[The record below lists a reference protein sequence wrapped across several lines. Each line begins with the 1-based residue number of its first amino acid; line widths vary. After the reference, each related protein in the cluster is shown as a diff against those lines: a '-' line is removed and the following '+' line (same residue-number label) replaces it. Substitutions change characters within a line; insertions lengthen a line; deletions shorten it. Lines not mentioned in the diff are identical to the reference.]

1 MSWMG
6 SIEKVP
12 FFASIERAFNV
23 IAWMRG
29 FHVMSRQMRSGLRF
43 VCAAAV
49 VFGAGALRAAETA
62 DTLTPEEISAAI
74 VTDDVA
80 LPTPGEFFAAINKVE
95 RPNWP
100 QLVGKPGALTSSN
113 RAQTSLALGTRVAD
127 GFVAVEA
134 QDGQQV
140 KNVGADIVELAKGLG
155 VSQSIL
161 SRGSSI
167 ADFAENND
175 WSALKEE
182 LEATENEVKQQMAQQ
197 KDDELVILVTT
208 GAWLRGLQTASGV
221 VDTNYDPSSAKL
233 LRQPA
238 IVELLIARVDELPA
252 RIREN
257 KLVAQVRDGLGEI
270 GKAVAP
276 ADAPSAETVKSLR
289 QSTTKL
295 IDAIN
300 AAPAPAQ

>member
-1 MSWMG
+1 MSA
-6 SIEKVP
+6 K
-12 FFASIERAFNV
+12 
-23 IAWMRG
+23 
-29 FHVMSRQMRSGLRF
+29 MRSGLRF

-49 VFGAGALRAAETA
+49 LFGAGTLCAAEETA
-62 DTLTPEEISAAI
+62 ALTPEEIQTAI
-74 VTDDVA
+74 VIEEVA

-100 QLVGKPGALTSSN
+100 QLVGKTGAPASAN
-113 RAQTSLALGTRVAD
+113 RAQTSLSIGTRVAD
-127 GFVAVEA
+127 GFIAVEA

-140 KNVGADIVELAKGLG
+140 KNVGTDIIELAKGLG

-161 SRGSSI
+161 GRGKSI
-167 ADFAENND
+167 GDFAENND

-221 VDTNYDPSSAKL
+221 VETNYNPATAKL

-238 IVELLIARVDELPA
+238 IVEYLVARVGALPD
-252 RIREN
+252 RIKEN
-257 KLVAQVRDGLGEI
+257 KLVAQIRDGLDEI

-276 ADAPSAETVKSLR
+276 AGPPSAETVKSLR

-300 AAPAPAQ
+300 TASAPAP